1 MKAKVTWVLVADGT
15 HAKVFENAG
24 PGAGLTAVRDMMFEE
39 EPLRAQ
45 DINSDREGRSFS
57 SVGPG
62 RSGYEPQTD
71 PVDARET
78 RFIKAMAE
86 RLEEKYRAG
95 AFHRLVIAAA
105 PAALGDIRP
114 QLSKRLQEAIVAE
127 LPKDLTR
134 IPTDKLEQHFDCVFA
149 V

>member
-39 EPLRAQ
+39 APLRAQ

-57 SVGPG
+57 SVGQG
-62 RSGYEPQTD
+62 RSGYEPPND
-71 PVDARET
+71 PVDVRES
-78 RFIKAMAE
+78 RFIKAMAQ
-86 RLEEKYRAG
+86 RLEEKFREG
-95 AFHRLVIAAA
+95 AFQRLVIAAA

-114 QLSKRLQEAIVAE
+114 ELGKALQEAIVAE

-134 IPTDKLEQHFDCVFA
+134 VPTDKLEQHFEGVFA